1 MGMFL
6 EVLTNNPILA
16 NIDHLMQFVCF
27 RERNLIYGIHNCSI
41 SNIFRNMHIIKS
53 EPKHGTK
60 AFFVTSKIL
69 KLSIKMASSNF
80 PST

>member
-1 MGMFL
+1 MEIFL
-6 EVLTNNPILA
+6 EVLANNPILA

-41 SNIFRNMHIIKS
+41 SNIFGDMHITKL

-60 AFFVTSKIL
+60 AFFCHMRNS
-69 KLSIKMASSNF
+69 
-80 PST
+80 